1 MSTQILAPLFACVAL
16 LLAATPSAS
25 AVERLDDSGSRQYA
39 VLPQR
44 TVLTSAN
51 ASGVASSFVSGDG
64 FGASQ
69 ATGATLSFG
78 RINYRLAT
86 ARYVGKRARIY
97 LVIPLA
103 SNVVTTPA
111 ALKLEWRGTRAFA
124 SGSGHPGDRVLVW
137 QGVVTSAW
145 LDEDVELTLHID
157 LRHLQNSAR
166 ATAGFESYFEIE
178 ASP

>member
-1 MSTQILAPLFACVAL
+1 MSTKTLAQ
-16 LLAATPSAS
+16 LLAGLALFLVAAPTAA
-25 AVERLDDSGSRQYA
+25 AVERLDDSGSRHYA

-44 TVLTSAN
+44 TVLTPAN
-51 ASGVASSFVSGDG
+51 ASGVAFGDSL
-64 FGASQ
+64 GASQ

-86 ARYVGKRARIY
+86 AKYMGKRARIY
-97 LVIPLA
+97 LVIPQA
-103 SNVVTTPA
+103 TNVVTTPA

-124 SGSGHPGDRVLVW
+124 SGAGHPGDRVLVW
-137 QGVVTSAW
+137 QGVVASAW
-145 LDEDVELTLHID
+145 LDEDVELTLHVD

>member
-1 MSTQILAPLFACVAL
+1 MSTQTLVPLFACVAL
-16 LLAATPSAS
+16 LLAASSTAS
-25 AVERLDDSGSRQYA
+25 AVERLDDSSSRQYA
-39 VLPQR
+39 VMPQR

-51 ASGVASSFVSGDG
+51 ASGIAFGDG
-64 FGASQ
+64 SGASQ
-69 ATGATLSFG
+69 ATGATLTFG

-97 LVIPLA
+97 LVIPQA
-103 SNVVTTPA
+103 TNVVTTPA

-137 QGVVTSAW
+137 QGVVASAW
-145 LDEDVELTLHID
+145 LDEDVELTLQVD

>member
-1 MSTQILAPLFACVAL
+1 MSTQTLTPLFACVAL
-16 LLAATPSAS
+16 LLAATPAAS
-25 AVERLDDSGSRQYA
+25 AVERLDDSASRQYA

-51 ASGVASSFVSGDG
+51 ASGVAFGD
-64 FGASQ
+64 GASQ

-97 LVIPLA
+97 LAIPLA
-103 SNVVTTPA
+103 TNVVTTPA

-137 QGVVTSAW
+137 QGVVASAW
-145 LDEDVELTLHID
+145 LDEDVELTLHVD